1 MNNQVLFYL
10 NYEYEGRCYLDTDT
24 ATDSNKDGQTD
35 NDQDIPCNTLQMRT
49 YTPQFESIIGRIYFD
64 YNGKL
69 VFKNF
74 SVSFE
79 GFEVVMD
86 QNYLLIYQD
95 ITTLI
100 NGIEDKTVGNTDL
113 KTLLDILRKNL
124 LDRNQTSANLVALEN
139 HMRTASIA
147 VDAGQKSLLDSI
159 ISRLS
164 NADTVSAMGGNE
176 YDKAKAEIQAV
187 LPYNLRA
194 EVSSKFAQF
203 EASIDNSD
211 DEARYQKLSDIFT
224 YIKENAEAYQMD
236 VNDVD
241 GIVLKELCKILEYY
255 NLATYS
261 KSCDATAIT
270 INTDVPVE
278 NITSSGTGGGLP
290 GRLKII
296 LRVVFGGIVVVG
308 GVIVFFAIK
317 AKLKASAE
325 AEEEGDE
332 AE

>member
-1 MNNQVLFYL
+1 
-10 NYEYEGRCYLDTDT
+10 
-24 ATDSNKDGQTD
+24 
-35 NDQDIPCNTLQMRT
+35 MRT
-49 YTPQFESIIGRIYFD
+49 YTPQFESIIGRMYFD
-64 YNGKL
+64 YNDNL

-100 NGIEDKTVGNTDL
+100 NGVEERTVGNSDL

-139 HMRTASIA
+139 HIKTASIA
-147 VDAGQKSLLDSI
+147 IDVGQKNLLDSI

-164 NADTVSAMGGNE
+164 NADTVSAMGGTE
-176 YDKAKAEIQAV
+176 YDKAKAEIQAA

-194 EVSSKFAQF
+194 EVSPKFAQF
-203 EASIDNSD
+203 EASVDNSD
-211 DEARYQKLSDIFT
+211 DEARYKKLSDIFA
-224 YIKENAEAYQMD
+224 YIKANAESYQMD

-241 GIVLKELCKILEYY
+241 GIILKELCKILEYY
-255 NLATYS
+255 NLSSYS

-270 INTDVPVE
+270 VNTDTPVE
-278 NITSSGTGGGLP
+278 NITSSGNEGGLP
-290 GRLKII
+290 GRLKVI
-296 LRVVFGGIVVVG
+296 LRIVFGGIAVVG
-308 GVIVFFAIK
+308 GVIVFFAVK
-317 AKLKASAE
+317 AKLKANAE
-325 AEEEGDE
+325 AEEEGDD